1 MQLGRYCVRQQGVNS
16 NAMTNIYMEPGKP
29 AVSPAGSWFRPEEV
43 NDMTFKRGDTCF
55 ILEDNSQAV
64 QVKVVSKQ
72 GKTYIVQLIGSCGA
86 LKLPEERLFETAEK
100 AMASK
105 KTSRAMV
112 SPQLSDSDTNP
123 GLTEIR
129 ISDKGNRWR

>member
-29 AVSPAGSWFRPEEV
+29 AVSPAGSRFRPEEV

-72 GKTYIVQLIGSCGA
+72 GGHPKEVDAQVDGGQVDDVGGGGHPL
-86 LKLPEERLFETAEK
+86 
-100 AMASK
+100 
-105 KTSRAMV
+105 
-112 SPQLSDSDTNP
+112 
-123 GLTEIR
+123 
-129 ISDKGNRWR
+129 